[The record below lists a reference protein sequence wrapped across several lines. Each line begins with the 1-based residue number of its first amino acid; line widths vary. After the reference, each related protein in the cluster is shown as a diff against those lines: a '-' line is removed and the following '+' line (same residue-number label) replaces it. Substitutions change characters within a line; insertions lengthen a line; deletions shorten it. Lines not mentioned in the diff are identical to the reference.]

1 VTAPDRWTPADEAWA
16 WAECDEF
23 RASPSS
29 LAPMLDA
36 TFEPDDEYDDLR
48 PSIFRWL
55 ASLMVA
61 ALLGWLVV
69 AVVVFAAV
77 AVVSWAW
84 WFVEGV
90 LARVLS

>member
-36 TFEPDDEYDDLR
+36 ECVYEPEDEYDDLR

-55 ASLMVA
+55 AVVGTVF
-61 ALLGWLVV
+61 LLSWLVV
-69 AVVVFAAV
+69 FAVIAVVAWVVWFAMG
-77 AVVSWAW
+77 VV
-84 WFVEGV
+84 
-90 LARVLS
+90 L

>member
-36 TFEPDDEYDDLR
+36 ECVLDPVDIGPAAKWRRAGRF
-48 PSIFRWL
+48 L
-55 ASLMVA
+55 AIAIPVSWVVTLW
-61 ALLGWLVV
+61 LGWLL
-69 AVVVFAAV
+69 
-77 AVVSWAW
+77 WP
-84 WFVEGV
+84 V
-90 LARVLS
+90 LP